1 MPGGRVRLAP
11 GRAKAT
17 VEWAA
22 AGAQA
27 DAFVRTTLLETALIH
42 ALALGGYVVN
52 HAAAL
57 EVDGTAFLAV
67 GPSRAGKST
76 LCARFWLR
84 VGWWFRTTR

>member
-27 DAFVRTTLLETALIH
+27 DAFVRTTLLELVNGVPCFEVRMGRDLVNDPVTTVRR
-42 ALALGGYVVN
+42 LAEDVQG
-52 HAAAL
+52 
-57 EVDGTAFLAV
+57 
-67 GPSRAGKST
+67 
-76 LCARFWLR
+76 
-84 VGWWFRTTR
+84 